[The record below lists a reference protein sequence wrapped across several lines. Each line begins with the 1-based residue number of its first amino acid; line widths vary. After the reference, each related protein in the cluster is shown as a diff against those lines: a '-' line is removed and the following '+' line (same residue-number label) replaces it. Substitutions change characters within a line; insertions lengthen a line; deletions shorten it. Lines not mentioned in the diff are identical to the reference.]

1 MDDNEY
7 LEKPKELVSG
17 QARKRSKMYPLLIGV
32 FVLMI
37 VVNVAMLAMNSIT

>member
-7 LEKPKELVSG
+7 LEIRKELVSG
-17 QARKRSKMYPLLIGV
+17 QGRKRSKMYPLLIGV

-37 VVNVAMLAMNSIT
+37 LVNVAMLAMNNVA

>member
-7 LEKPKELVSG
+7 LEKRKALISG
-17 QARKRSKMYPLLIGV
+17 EGRKRSKVYPLLIGV

-37 VVNVAMLAMNSIT
+37 IVNVAMLALNNV

>member
-7 LEKPKELVSG
+7 LVKRKELVSG
-17 QARKRSKMYPLLIGV
+17 QARKRSKMYPVLIGL

-37 VVNVAMLAMNSIT
+37 IVNVAMLAINNIA